1 MEIRLITYN
10 IDGLPENL
18 DLNTL
23 PWILKPF
30 VWVYK
35 LFKKTTVVSVNDNT
49 DTSSKMKNISERL
62 SLSQSDIIGVQEDF
76 NYHDE
81 LMMYLK
87 DKYADTTH
95 MGGFDLSKIFSKTE
109 CFSHFPLPRFKSD
122 GLNMITNKER
132 VKVKEEK
139 IVRWKKSYGY
149 IKHANDVLTHKGF
162 RFYTV
167 TVDGE
172 VDIDIYIVHM
182 DADFYNEVNCP
193 DVSKDVEARE
203 SQLKQLTKY
212 ITNRYDNGFN
222 NPIIIMGDTNSAD
235 KYTWDVENLIGNL
248 FEPINKISSLR
259 INEAIPNNFNDVDK
273 AFYINNLN
281 SNYKLSVS
289 KCRFE
294 YNFDGL
300 SDHKPLVIDFKIEKV

>member
-23 PWILKPF
+23 PWIFKPF

-76 NYHDE
+76 NYHNE

-139 IVRWKKSYGY
+139 IVRWKK
-149 IKHANDVLTHKGF
+149 II
-162 RFYTV
+162 R
-167 TVDGE
+167 
-172 VDIDIYIVHM
+172 IY
-182 DADFYNEVNCP
+182 
-193 DVSKDVEARE
+193 
-203 SQLKQLTKY
+203 
-212 ITNRYDNGFN
+212 
-222 NPIIIMGDTNSAD
+222 
-235 KYTWDVENLIGNL
+235 
-248 FEPINKISSLR
+248 
-259 INEAIPNNFNDVDK
+259 
-273 AFYINNLN
+273 
-281 SNYKLSVS
+281 
-289 KCRFE
+289 
-294 YNFDGL
+294 
-300 SDHKPLVIDFKIEKV
+300 